1 MYKIVD
7 NTIKVKKV
15 SIIIPIYGVELF
27 IERCA
32 ISLFEQ
38 TLDDI
43 EYIFVDD
50 CTMDKSVQ
58 ILQGIIAKYPQR
70 KDNVFIIRHERNKG
84 LASARKTGLKFV
96 HGEYVAH
103 CDSDDWVER
112 NMYEYLYQEAI
123 SANADIVWCD
133 YYRSDGESK
142 KTISTKVQPELMQ
155 GPVWNKLVRTRLY
168 TDYDIEFPTA
178 NKGEDGALMVQ
189 LSFFANKRIHV
200 AKPLYN
206 YFINPTSICGVIT
219 PEACL
224 NRLSQEKTNVK
235 FKTNFLI
242 RQGVYEKYK
251 DSVLR
256 WKILSRKN
264 LLPIL
269 EEQKY
274 YQIWKGTFPEADK
287 EYLKSPKINFRMKIG
302 YILIRLRLD
311 RVFKSLV
318 QKWA

>member
-123 SANADIVWCD
+123 SANADI
-133 YYRSDGESK
+133 YRSDGKSK

>member
-1 MYKIVD
+1 
-7 NTIKVKKV
+7 
-15 SIIIPIYGVELF
+15 
-27 IERCA
+27 
-32 ISLFEQ
+32 
-38 TLDDI
+38 
-43 EYIFVDD
+43 
-50 CTMDKSVQ
+50 
-58 ILQGIIAKYPQR
+58 
-70 KDNVFIIRHERNKG
+70 
-84 LASARKTGLKFV
+84 
-96 HGEYVAH
+96 
-103 CDSDDWVER
+103 
-112 NMYEYLYQEAI
+112 MYEYLYQEAI

-133 YYRSDGESK
+133 YYRSDGKSK

-256 WKILSRKN
+256 WKILSRNN

>member
-32 ISLFEQ
+32 IILFEQ

-133 YYRSDGESK
+133 YYRSDGKSK

-206 YFINPTSICGVIT
+206 YFLNPTSICGVIT
-219 PEACL
+219 PEACI

-302 YILIRLRLD
+302 YILIRLCLD
-311 RVFKSLV
+311 SVFKSLV
-318 QKWA
+318 QIWE

>member
-43 EYIFVDD
+43 EYIFV
-50 CTMDKSVQ
+50 
-58 ILQGIIAKYPQR
+58 
-70 KDNVFIIRHERNKG
+70 DNVFIIRHERNKG

-133 YYRSDGESK
+133 YYRSDGKSK

>member
-7 NTIKVKKV
+7 NTIKTKKV
-15 SIIIPIYGVELF
+15 SIIIPIYGVEFF

-58 ILQGIIAKYPQR
+58 ILQGVIAKYPQR

-133 YYRSDGESK
+133 YYRSDGKSK

-274 YQIWKGTFPEADK
+274 YQIWKSTFPEADK
-287 EYLKSPKINFRMKIG
+287 EYLKSSKINFRMKIG

>member
-133 YYRSDGESK
+133 YYRSDGKSK

-206 YFINPTSICGVIT
+206 YLSIQLQYV
-219 PEACL
+219 E
-224 NRLSQEKTNVK
+224 
-235 FKTNFLI
+235 
-242 RQGVYEKYK
+242 
-251 DSVLR
+251 
-256 WKILSRKN
+256 
-264 LLPIL
+264 LLP
-269 EEQKY
+269 
-274 YQIWKGTFPEADK
+274 
-287 EYLKSPKINFRMKIG
+287 LK
-302 YILIRLRLD
+302 
-311 RVFKSLV
+311 LV
-318 QKWA
+318 